1 MYAYQMSTSS
11 TRTKEPQTE
20 MRKLRTFIDDLMAG
34 VRTPPICRRIR
45 ELREERF
52 ERDKQAAR
60 EERRANRFSQEAV
73 AQRVGV
79 SLKAYRAYE
88 DTREPDYERRQQI
101 ALALDLPEDFF
112 EGQVSSSQELRDLRE
127 ELSEARGDLAA
138 MGGRLDEVLQLLRE
152 RTEAA
157 HEEQSQSG

>member
-11 TRTKEPQTE
+11 TRTKDPQTE
-20 MRKLRTFIDDLMAG
+20 MRKVRTFLDDLMAG

-52 ERDKQAAR
+52 ELDKQAAR
-60 EERRANRFSQEAV
+60 EERRANRFSQEAM

-88 DTREPDYERRQQI
+88 DTREPDYERRQAI
-101 ALALDLPEDFF
+101 AAALDLPDDFF
-112 EGQVSSSQELRDLRE
+112 ENQVSQSQELQDLRGELAEVRGLVE
-127 ELSEARGDLAA
+127 EL
-138 MGGRLDEVLQLLRE
+138 LR
-152 RTEAA
+152 RSA
-157 HEEQSQSG
+157 

>member
-11 TRTKEPQTE
+11 TRTKDPQTE
-20 MRKLRTFIDDLMAG
+20 MRKVRTFLDDLMAG

-52 ERDKQAAR
+52 ELDKQAAR
-60 EERRANRFSQEAV
+60 EERRANRFSQEAM

-88 DTREPDYERRQQI
+88 DTREPDYERRQAI
-101 ALALDLPEDFF
+101 AAALDLPDDFF
-112 EGQVSSSQELRDLRE
+112 ENQISQSQELQDLRGELAEVRGLVE
-127 ELSEARGDLAA
+127 EL
-138 MGGRLDEVLQLLRE
+138 LR
-152 RTEAA
+152 RSA
-157 HEEQSQSG
+157 